1 MDKFDEKVIGY
12 ESTKEILRQ
21 ILDIL
26 KRPEVYK
33 RKGISIPRG
42 LLMESDPGLGKSLLA
57 SILMEESERKPFVF
71 RKTSQENSFLDEL
84 RAVFAMAKED
94 APSILLLEDLNLY
107 VESTS
112 PYAPEWACLQ
122 ACIDDAKDTD
132 LFVIATTNDTRY
144 MPPSLLRP
152 GRFDYVIYL
161 QPPIGENAENIVS
174 YYLRDKDLAED
185 VLISDIVKAI
195 GSHKIRNGSARF
207 VIGGVLAIQRSVVP
221 VGISVNISPPIIG
234 QLQRLC
240 KDDGAPVVD
249 HHEGCDLAG
258 NAPALIIVPDIVS
271 VQAVRDGI
279 SPDADAGE
287 QCRLSANRDFFVT
300 FGHCIKGHKAFLLK
314 FQ

>member
-107 VESTS
+107 VESNS
-112 PYAPEWACLQ
+112 PYL
-122 ACIDDAKDTD
+122 K
-132 LFVIATTNDTRY
+132 
-144 MPPSLLRP
+144 
-152 GRFDYVIYL
+152 
-161 QPPIGENAENIVS
+161 
-174 YYLRDKDLAED
+174 
-185 VLISDIVKAI
+185 
-195 GSHKIRNGSARF
+195 
-207 VIGGVLAIQRSVVP
+207 
-221 VGISVNISPPIIG
+221 PIIQNDKTVKSFMG
-234 QLQRLC
+234 LTVFC
-240 KDDGAPVVD
+240 CGIV
-249 HHEGCDLAG
+249 GFY
-258 NAPALIIVPDIVS
+258 LI
-271 VQAVRDGI
+271 
-279 SPDADAGE
+279 
-287 QCRLSANRDFFVT
+287 
-300 FGHCIKGHKAFLLK
+300 
-314 FQ
+314 

>member
-12 ESTKEILRQ
+12 ESTKDILRQ

-144 MPPSLLRP
+144 MPPFADYLAALP
-152 GRFDYVIYL
+152 GNAFCRAGGA
-161 QPPIGENAENIVS
+161 GEESGSWVS
-174 YYLRDKDLAED
+174 ETEED
-185 VLISDIVKAI
+185 HKSGCYHRSHRCDCSSCVRWIQYGL
-195 GSHKIRNGSARF
+195 HKIMW
-207 VIGGVLAIQRSVVP
+207 VV
-221 VGISVNISPPIIG
+221 G
-234 QLQRLC
+234 Q
-240 KDDGAPVVD
+240 
-249 HHEGCDLAG
+249 
-258 NAPALIIVPDIVS
+258 
-271 VQAVRDGI
+271 
-279 SPDADAGE
+279 PDAQYF
-287 QCRLSANRDFFVT
+287 QCRCNA
-300 FGHCIKGHKAFLLK
+300 
-314 FQ
+314 

>member
-84 RAVFAMAKED
+84 RTVFAMAKEE

-107 VESTS
+107 VESNS

-122 ACIDDAKDTD
+122 ACIVKCAAKG
-132 LFVIATTNDTRY
+132 LAV
-144 MPPSLLRP
+144 
-152 GRFDYVIYL
+152 G
-161 QPPIGENAENIVS
+161 
-174 YYLRDKDLAED
+174 AED
-185 VLISDIVKAI
+185 LLGFSGFLCFKSSALFAANLLAVQPSSQKPLTGTLVQI
-195 GSHKIRNGSARF
+195 GNFFFGLLK
-207 VIGGVLAIQRSVVP
+207 
-221 VGISVNISPPIIG
+221 G
-234 QLQRLC
+234 QLDLLFCQ
-240 KDDGAPVVD
+240 GHQIFVD
-249 HHEGCDLAG
+249 
-258 NAPALIIVPDIVS
+258 AL
-271 VQAVRDGI
+271 
-279 SPDADAGE
+279 
-287 QCRLSANRDFFVT
+287 
-300 FGHCIKGHKAFLLK
+300 
-314 FQ
+314 

>member
-132 LFVIATTNDTRY
+132 LFVVATTNDTRY

-185 VLISDIVKAI
+185 VLISDIVKAVPKVSCATLETVMNLAALNSVYQGPRLPECI
-195 GSHKIRNGSARF
+195 VALHSLVSDKDILHGVVKGMSHVQLSCDVWWWHHDCEWFFAAVYLSMEVAVVFPLF
-207 VIGGVLAIQRSVVP
+207 VKTVLDVLWI
-221 VGISVNISPPIIG
+221 VG
-234 QLQRLC
+234 
-240 KDDGAPVVD
+240 
-249 HHEGCDLAG
+249 
-258 NAPALIIVPDIVS
+258 
-271 VQAVRDGI
+271 
-279 SPDADAGE
+279 
-287 QCRLSANRDFFVT
+287 FV
-300 FGHCIKGHKAFLLK
+300 
-314 FQ
+314 